1 MKDTET
7 CQVRRP
13 NQLRQRSSARTV
25 NEWLDCYKR
34 ERFYGWCDRA
44 LNVSQRP
51 IEVVRHGLRKHQEL
65 TVRQLPVKSVKKR
78 MCGSSLHDE
87 VSGGRQNRSIRQVG
101 QICVSRRLYG
111 RSIVGISL
119 ESGEHAFH

>member
-1 MKDTET
+1 MMPVRSRHVSEGICLFSSFGKPMKDTET
-7 CQVRRP
+7 CQVRLP

-87 VSGGRQNRSIRQVG
+87 VLVVGRIG
-101 QICVSRRLYG
+101 AFG
-111 RSIVGISL
+111 R
-119 ESGEHAFH
+119 